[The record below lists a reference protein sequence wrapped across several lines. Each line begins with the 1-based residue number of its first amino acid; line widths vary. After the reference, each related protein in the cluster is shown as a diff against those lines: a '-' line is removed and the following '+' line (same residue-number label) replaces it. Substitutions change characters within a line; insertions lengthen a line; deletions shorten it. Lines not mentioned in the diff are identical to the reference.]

1 MNRTEHVLTDED
13 LVQRAGQGSE
23 TAFDALV
30 DRYTPI
36 VFRIAFGITGTREE
50 AEDVVQETFL
60 SVFKNLD
67 SFSPTRA
74 AFKTWILTIAR
85 NNSINKF
92 KYLKR
97 RAAKLF
103 SEFSG
108 EEPESA
114 LGDYPSSLGRS
125 DAESLLSIK
134 QEFHLVETAFR
145 KLPERQRTALMLKAW
160 EGLSYAEISEVMS
173 MPVGTVKSYLF
184 RARKLLKE
192 RLVHNYG
199 QEALC

>member
-1 MNRTEHVLTDED
+1 MNPTEQTLTDED
-13 LVQRAGQGSE
+13 LVQRAGDGSE
-23 TAFDALV
+23 AAFDNLV

-67 SFSPTRA
+67 NFAPSRA

-103 SEFSG
+103 SEFST
-108 EEPESA
+108 EEPEQVLSDH
-114 LGDYPSSLGRS
+114 LSSFGQA
-125 DAESLLSIK
+125 DAETMLASK

-160 EGLSYAEISEVMS
+160 EGLSYAEISEVMNIS
-173 MPVGTVKSYLF
+173 VSAVESLIF
-184 RARKLLKE
+184 RARKQLMGMLEDQK
-192 RLVHNYG
+192 
-199 QEALC
+199 

>member
-1 MNRTEHVLTDED
+1 MNPTEQTLTDED

-30 DRYTPI
+30 DRYTPL

-60 SVFKNLD
+60 SVFKNLH
-67 SFSPTRA
+67 SFTPSRA

-114 LGDYPSSLGRS
+114 LSDHPGSFGQA
-125 DAESLLSIK
+125 DAESLLASK
-134 QEFHLVETAFR
+134 QEFQQVEKAFR

-160 EGLSYAEISEVMS
+160 EGLSYAEISDVMNTS
-173 MPVGTVKSYLF
+173 ASAVESLIF
-184 RARKLLKE
+184 RARKQLMGLLE
-192 RLVHNYG
+192 D
-199 QEALC
+199 QA

>member
-1 MNRTEHVLTDED
+1 MKRTEQALTDED
-13 LVQRAGQGSE
+13 LVQRAGDGSE
-23 TAFDALV
+23 AAFDNLV

-60 SVFKNLD
+60 NVFKNLD
-67 SFSPTRA
+67 NFTPSRA

-103 SEFSG
+103 SEFST
-108 EEPESA
+108 EEPEQVLSDH
-114 LGDYPSSLGRS
+114 LGSFGQA
-125 DAESLLSIK
+125 DAETMLASK

-160 EGLSYAEISEVMS
+160 EGLSYAEISEVMKIS
-173 MPVGTVKSYLF
+173 VSAVESLIF
-184 RARKLLKE
+184 RARKQLMDMLEDQK
-192 RLVHNYG
+192 
-199 QEALC
+199 